1 MISGESF
8 FKTIISNCLSL
19 LTSATAN
26 QQGENILES
35 TIVLTVNVLSPLL
48 YKISTHPLK
57 MLSSNRWFKT
67 NEIIMSGLLS
77 WLISADIIDVNWE
90 LFG

>member
-1 MISGESF
+1 
-8 FKTIISNCLSL
+8 
-19 LTSATAN
+19 
-26 QQGENILES
+26 
-35 TIVLTVNVLSPLL
+35 
-48 YKISTHPLK
+48 
-57 MLSSNRWFKT
+57 LSSNRWFKT